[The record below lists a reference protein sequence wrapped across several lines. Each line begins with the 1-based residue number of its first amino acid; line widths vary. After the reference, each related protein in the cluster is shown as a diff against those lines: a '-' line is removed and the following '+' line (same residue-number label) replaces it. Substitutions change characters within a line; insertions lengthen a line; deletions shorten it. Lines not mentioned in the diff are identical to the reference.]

1 VDISSNL
8 PRTFLAVSE
17 HGNFSLAAAALQKS
31 QSNVSTQISQLE
43 EQIGLKLFHRDKR
56 PFRLTEAGTKF
67 LQFAREVS
75 NKIRDV
81 DRKLKDVGS
90 GTAGEVRIGATDSIA
105 AYLLPKI
112 IARLVRNHP
121 KITIYVVTEI
131 ARRLFEYVREGEID
145 FALTLPDN
153 PPRDLHVKPL
163 AEESF
168 CFVASPKHPLA
179 RTTVASKD
187 QLRNVAFVAGQ
198 RGTGHDTMVQRVL
211 DRAGIFDYEIRVRIS
226 TYEGVK
232 QLLYEGCGVSVL
244 PTFAV
249 QDEIKEKK
257 LVRLKT
263 KGIDLSTTLF
273 LVKRLDS
280 SNTPAVS
287 LAEDFIET
295 SIMRDRERSKRNR
308 GEAKRKATNMDT

>member
-1 VDISSNL
+1 MDISSNL
-8 PRTFLAVSE
+8 LRTFLAVSE
-17 HGNFSLAAAALQKS
+17 HGNFSLAAAALRKS
-31 QSNVSTQISQLE
+31 QSNVSTQIAQLE
-43 EQIGLKLFHRDKR
+43 DQIGVKLFHRDKR
-56 PFRLTEAGTKF
+56 PFRLTEAGTTF
-67 LQFAREVS
+67 LQFAREVT

-112 IARLVRNHP
+112 IARLLRNHP

-131 ARRLFEYVREGEID
+131 ARRLFEFVREGEVD

-153 PPRDLHVKPL
+153 PPRDLLIKPL
-163 AEESF
+163 VEESF

-179 RTTVASKD
+179 HSTIVSKD

-211 DRAGIFDYEIRVRIS
+211 DRAGISDYEIAVRIS

-232 QLLYEGCGVSVL
+232 RLLYEGVGLTVL
-244 PTFAV
+244 PVFAV
-249 QDEIKEKK
+249 RDEIKEKK
-257 LVRLKT
+257 LVRLKA
-263 KGIDLSTTLF
+263 KGIDLGTTLF
-273 LVKRLDS
+273 LVKRLDYPS
-280 SNTPAVS
+280 TPAVS
-287 LAEDFIET
+287 LAEHFIET
-295 SIMRDRERSKRNR
+295 SVVRDRETSKTNR
-308 GEAKRKATNMDT
+308 GEAKRMST

>member
-1 VDISSNL
+1 MDISSNL
-8 PRTFLAVSE
+8 LRTFLAVSE
-17 HGNFSLAAAALQKS
+17 HGNFSLAAAALRKS
-31 QSNVSTQISQLE
+31 QSNVSTQIAQLE
-43 EQIGLKLFHRDKR
+43 DQIGLKLFHRDKR
-56 PFRLTEAGTKF
+56 PFRLTEAGMTF
-67 LQFAREVS
+67 LQFSREVT

-112 IARLVRNHP
+112 IAQLLRKHP
-121 KITIYVVTEI
+121 RINIYIVTEI
-131 ARRLFEYVREGEID
+131 ARRLFEFVREGEVD

-153 PPRDLHVKPL
+153 RPRDLLVKPL
-163 AEESF
+163 VEEAF

-179 RTTVASKD
+179 RTTLASKD

-211 DRAGIFDYEIRVRIS
+211 DRAGIYDYEITVRIS

-232 QLLYEGCGVSVL
+232 RLLYEGRGVSVL

-257 LVRLKT
+257 LVRIKT
-263 KGIDLSTTLF
+263 KGINLGTTLF
-273 LVKRLDS
+273 LVKRPDS
-280 SNTPAVS
+280 PSAPAVS
-287 LAEDFIET
+287 LAENFIAT
-295 SIMRDRERSKRNR
+295 SIVRDCERSKANR
-308 GEAKRKATNMDT
+308 REAKRKATNMST